1 MNLRFS
7 INWMSF
13 CTMRLFFNNFQPLCI
28 YLWIRAKMGRFSAAV
43 IDTFP
48 LHVESGACLRT
59 HCQFGSILRDLQ
71 PARKTKYI
79 DRLAAAAA
87 VFRKISCTREETRKI
102 TRRREKIGKWHFST
116 KVTACQKSHDNHRR
130 LSPHMRLKSQRKP
143 RWK

>member
-1 MNLRFS
+1 
-7 INWMSF
+7 
-13 CTMRLFFNNFQPLCI
+13 
-28 YLWIRAKMGRFSAAV
+28 MGRFSAAV

-79 DRLAAAAA
+79 DRLAAAPA

-102 TRRREKIGKWHFST
+102 TRRRKKLGNDTS
-116 KVTACQKSHDNHRR
+116 A
-130 LSPHMRLKSQRKP
+130 LKLLHAK
-143 RWK
+143 KAMITIAD